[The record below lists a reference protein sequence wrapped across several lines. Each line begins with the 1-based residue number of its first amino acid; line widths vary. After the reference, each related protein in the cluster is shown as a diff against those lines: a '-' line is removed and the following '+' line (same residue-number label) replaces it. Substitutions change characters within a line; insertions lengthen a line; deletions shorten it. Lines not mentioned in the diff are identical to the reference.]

1 MVIPYIEVR
10 IKITFKVIKSCK
22 SMGVLYLLSDLI
34 VEVTAASLLK
44 ITRLLKSVQ
53 LYSEVI

>member
-1 MVIPYIEVR
+1 
-10 IKITFKVIKSCK
+10 
-22 SMGVLYLLSDLI
+22 MGVLYLLSDLI

-44 ITRLLKSVQ
+44 TTRLLKSVQ